1 MIPLNPDERTVLIT
15 GGNKGIGLAIA
26 EKFASERFNI
36 IISGRDEKAL
46 KNATIQLTE
55 QNNVSVNYFKCD
67 IKNQYEIKS
76 MIDQIVDHT
85 AIDVLIN
92 NAGVHET
99 RSFMDYELEDFKR
112 VVETN
117 LYSVFLVSK
126 LVASN
131 MLKNKA
137 GSIVNIAS
145 TAGKWGSKNQSAY
158 NASKHAVVGLT
169 RCMALEL
176 ASYKINVNAICPW
189 IVDTEMGSKLLAD
202 HAIIKKDSIENL
214 LANLKGSNPLGR
226 LIRPEEVASLA
237 FFLATDQAAAITG
250 QSWSVDGGYT
260 MI

>member
-1 MIPLNPDERTVLIT
+1 MKPVNPDQKTVLIT

-26 EKFASERFNI
+26 KKFGSKGYNI

-46 KNATIQLTE
+46 KNAITQLAE
-55 QNNVSVNYFKCD
+55 YGSVSINYFKCD
-67 IKNQYEIKS
+67 VTNQDDIKS
-76 MIDQIVDHT
+76 MIDQISNHT

-92 NAGVHET
+92 NAGIHET
-99 RSFMDYELEDFKR
+99 KSFMDYELEDFKR

-145 TAGKWGSKNQSAY
+145 TAGKWGSRNQSAY

-169 RCMALEL
+169 RCMALEF
-176 ASYKINVNAICPW
+176 ASYQINVNAICPW
-189 IVDTEMGSKLLAD
+189 IVDTEMGSRLLAD
-202 HAIIKKDSIENL
+202 HATIKKDNVENL
-214 LANLKGSNPLGR
+214 LQNLKDSNPLGR
-226 LIRPEEVASLA
+226 LIRPDEVASLA